1 MTQRSRQSSEAKLAF
16 LTVVISRTAF
26 WGALGVITW
35 MALTPRPPVAAHSP
49 SDAIQHFVAFSYL
62 TVVMWCAYER
72 RMTLAQMIAA
82 LFLYGA
88 GIEVIQYFVPNRYF
102 SLSDLAADTL
112 GITIGAAIVTATN
125 RILARL
131 RHDSTP
137 AV

>member
-62 TVVMWCAYER
+62 GSIPFWW
-72 RMTLAQMIAA
+72 LAGKYYKKHMVEKDEENA
-82 LFLYGA
+82 
-88 GIEVIQYFVPNRYF
+88 R
-102 SLSDLAADTL
+102 LAA
-112 GITIGAAIVTATN
+112 AN
-125 RILARL
+125 
-131 RHDSTP
+131 
-137 AV
+137 